1 MKYSV
6 EHLHRLLID
15 KKLTL
20 SLAESATGG
29 ALAAR
34 ITSQAGSS
42 AYFLGSIVAYA
53 NQVKIKCLGVS
64 ESTLANHGAVSGEV
78 VAEMALGAQKAM
90 GSDYAVAISGI
101 AGPDGG
107 SLKKPVGTHWAAI
120 VFRNE
125 EPLVW
130 SFHVA
135 GDRHEVIQKTV
146 DILIERLIL
155 DVNQH
160 GI

>member
-1 MKYSV
+1 MTKYSV
-6 EHLHRLLID
+6 EQLHRLLIE

-34 ITSQAGSS
+34 ITSQAECS

-53 NQVKIKCLGVS
+53 NQVKVKCLGVS
-64 ESTLANHGAVSGEV
+64 EITLATYGAVSGEV
-78 VAEMALGAQKAM
+78 VAEMAKGVQKAT
-90 GSDYAVAISGI
+90 GSDYAIAVSGI
-101 AGPDGG
+101 AGPTGG
-107 SLKKPVGTHWAAI
+107 SPKKPVGTHWAAI

-130 SFHVA
+130 SFHVD
-135 GDRHEVIQKTV
+135 GDRHEVIHKTV
-146 DILIERLIL
+146 DLLIEKLISY
-155 DVNQH
+155 
-160 GI
+160 ISRR